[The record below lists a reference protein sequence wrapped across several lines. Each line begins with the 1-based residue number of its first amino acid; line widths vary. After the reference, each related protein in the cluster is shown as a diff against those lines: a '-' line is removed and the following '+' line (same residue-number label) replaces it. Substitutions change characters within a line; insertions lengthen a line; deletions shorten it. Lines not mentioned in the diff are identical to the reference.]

1 MVVLPLSRL
10 PMDFAAPPAV
20 EPAERADDVNWL
32 RVSSAVALVTGGA
45 LFLAGKPRLALLA
58 AAAGTAVALVDQ
70 QEMVKKYWGL
80 LPEYMADMQHVLTQ
94 VQETVEEVASQRD
107 KLGRAL
113 GRVTQN
119 L

>member
-10 PMDFAAPPAV
+10 PMDFGAPPV
-20 EPAERADDVNWL
+20 FEPAEKADDVNWL

-45 LFLAGKPRLALLA
+45 LFLAGKPKLALLA
-58 AAAGTAVALVDQ
+58 AAAGTTVALIDQ
-70 QEMVKKYWGL
+70 QEMVKKYWAL
-80 LPEYMADMQHVLTQ
+80 LPQYMADVQHVLTQ
-94 VQETVEEVASQRD
+94 VQETVDEVAAQRD

-113 GRVTQN
+113 GRVTEN

>member
-20 EPAERADDVNWL
+20 EPAEKADDVNWM
-32 RVSSAVALVTGGA
+32 RVSAAAALVTGGA

-58 AAAGTAVALVDQ
+58 AAAGTTVALIDQ
-70 QEMVKKYWGL
+70 QDIVKKYWSR

-94 VQETVEEVASQRD
+94 VQETVEEVAAQRD

-113 GRVTQN
+113 GRVTEN